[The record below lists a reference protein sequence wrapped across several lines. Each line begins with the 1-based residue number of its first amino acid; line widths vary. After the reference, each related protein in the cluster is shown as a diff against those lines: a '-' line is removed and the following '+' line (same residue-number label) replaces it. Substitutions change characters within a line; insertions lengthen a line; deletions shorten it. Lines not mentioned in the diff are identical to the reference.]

1 MINTL
6 KIVILN
12 LIMSS
17 ISLGAEF
24 SGNVK
29 IKSVQNIES
38 ESVIIEFEKL
48 DRSNFATMPE
58 NVKKI
63 KFEYLNWPKESR
75 NNSFLEKLMFWKR
88 KPEYKKEEFERCLNW
103 MIENHKNGKEFHLG
117 QIGGGVFEFS
127 GDAVIVPYMH
137 FKTIDN
143 SKENMCL
150 IDLG

>member
-1 MINTL
+1 MKKAL
-6 KIVILN
+6 KIVMLS

-17 ISLGAEF
+17 SSLGAEF

-29 IKSVQNIES
+29 IKSVQNIEP

-63 KFEYLNWPKESR
+63 KFDYLKWPKESR
-75 NNSFLEKLMFWKR
+75 NNSLLEKLMFWKR
-88 KPEYKKEEFERCLNW
+88 KTVYKKEEFDKCLNW
-103 MIENHKNGKEFHLG
+103 MIENHQNGKEFLLG
-117 QIGGGVFEFS
+117 QVGGGSFEFF
-127 GDAVIVPYMH
+127 GDAVVVPYLH
-137 FKTIDN
+137 FKAADN
-143 SKENMCL
+143 SKENLCL